1 MIKMVYMPMLKY
13 AQMVFKFLV
22 IDIHSVLAMHPA
34 QLGNCF
40 WEEWSSKT
48 GNLQQENCSFVSS
61 TGKWNTT
68 AVNYTVP
75 DEFRV

>member
-1 MIKMVYMPMLKY
+1 MLKF
-13 AQMVFKFLV
+13 AQTVHVFQFTT
-22 IDIHSVLAMHPA
+22 IHTYSVLVMNPA
-34 QLGNCF
+34 ELGNCF

-48 GNLQQENCSFVSS
+48 GNLKQENCSFLSS

-75 DEFRV
+75 DEFRI

>member
-1 MIKMVYMPMLKY
+1 MLKS
-13 AQMVFKFLV
+13 AQTVFQFLL
-22 IDIHSVLAMHPA
+22 IDIHSILVMNPA

-61 TGKWNTT
+61 TGKWNTK
-68 AVNYTVP
+68 AMNYTVP